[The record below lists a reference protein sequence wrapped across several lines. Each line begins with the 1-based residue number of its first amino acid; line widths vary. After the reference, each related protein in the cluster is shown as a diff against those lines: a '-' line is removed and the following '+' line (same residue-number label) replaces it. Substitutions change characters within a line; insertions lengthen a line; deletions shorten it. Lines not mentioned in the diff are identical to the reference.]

1 MLNLREESLYLQGA
15 RDILLRLIEDYDM
28 YLIPSVKCRIKDNE
42 FRYGVDEQYAWFPLS
57 NTKMRKIVGKSLC
70 NTLIHDRESLV
81 RFLNGSSELEIKD
94 IKRDKKGNVAEV
106 KLRIN

>member
-1 MLNLREESLYLQGA
+1 MLNLREESIYLQGA

-28 YLIPSVKCRIKDNE
+28 YLIQSVKCRIKNSE
-42 FRYGVDEQYAWFPLS
+42 FRYGVDEKYDWFPLP
-57 NTKMRKIVGKSLC
+57 NTKMRKIVGQALC

-81 RFLNGSSELEIKD
+81 RFLNGSSELEIKE

>member
-15 RDILLRLIEDYDM
+15 RDILLRIIDDYDM
-28 YLIPSVKCRIKDNE
+28 YLVPSVKCRIKDSE
-42 FRYGVDEQYAWFPLS
+42 FRYGVDEQYDWFPLS
-57 NTKMRKIVGKSLC
+57 NTKKRKIVGKALC

-94 IKRDKKGNVAEV
+94 IKRDKKGNVSEV